1 MPVKYA
7 VTITSI
13 GTSSFIVIPKPVI
26 EGFNLR
32 KRQRLDL
39 IVNDDG
45 IRIPLP
51 NQRRTVGKEFPA
63 PSKKK
68 DVSKHI
74 RIL

>member
-32 KRQRLDL
+32 KGQRLDL

-45 IRIPLP
+45 IHIPLLDQGVT
-51 NQRRTVGKEFPA
+51 NGKDFPM
-63 PSKKK
+63 PSKKGES
-68 DVSKHI
+68 SKN
-74 RIL
+74 

>member
-26 EGFNLR
+26 DGFNLR
-32 KRQRLDL
+32 KGQRLDL

-45 IRIPLP
+45 IRIPLLDQKTTDG
-51 NQRRTVGKEFPA
+51 NTFPS
-63 PSKKK
+63 PVKKGDMSK
-68 DVSKHI
+68 
-74 RIL
+74 L

>member
-26 EGFNLR
+26 DGFNLR
-32 KRQRLDL
+32 KGQRLDL

-45 IRIPLP
+45 IRIPLQD
-51 NQRRTVGKEFPA
+51 QRTTDGNEFPT
-63 PSKKK
+63 PLKKE
-68 DVSKHI
+68 DMSKH
-74 RIL
+74 

>member
-32 KRQRLDL
+32 KGQRLDL

-45 IRIPLP
+45 IRIPLSHQGV
-51 NQRRTVGKEFPA
+51 NNEKEFA
-63 PSKKK
+63 TPSKKGEI
-68 DVSKHI
+68 SKN
-74 RIL
+74 

>member
-26 EGFNLR
+26 DGFNLR
-32 KRQRLDL
+32 KGQRLDL

-45 IRIPLP
+45 IRIPLLD
-51 NQRRTVGKEFPA
+51 QRITDGKELPTHLE
-63 PSKKK
+63 KG
-68 DVSKHI
+68 DISKH
-74 RIL
+74 

>member
-26 EGFNLR
+26 DGFNLR
-32 KRQRLDL
+32 KGQRLDL

-45 IRIPLP
+45 IRIPLLDQGVT
-51 NQRRTVGKEFPA
+51 NGQEFPM
-63 PSKKK
+63 PSKKGET
-68 DVSKHI
+68 SKN
-74 RIL
+74 

>member
-26 EGFNLR
+26 DGFNLR
-32 KRQRLDL
+32 KGQRLDL

-45 IRIPLP
+45 IRIPLLDQT
-51 NQRRTVGKEFPA
+51 NTDGKEFPT
-63 PSKKK
+63 PLEKG
-68 DVSKHI
+68 DISKH
-74 RIL
+74 

>member
-32 KRQRLDL
+32 KGQRLDL

-45 IRIPLP
+45 IRIPLLDQGVA
-51 NQRRTVGKEFPA
+51 NVKEFPMR
-63 PSKKK
+63 SKKGEI
-68 DVSKHI
+68 SKN
-74 RIL
+74 

>member
-26 EGFNLR
+26 DGFNLR
-32 KRQRLDL
+32 KGQRLDL

-45 IRIPLP
+45 IRIPLLD
-51 NQRRTVGKEFPA
+51 QRTADGKEFPT
-63 PSKKK
+63 PLKKE
-68 DVSKHI
+68 DMSKH
-74 RIL
+74 

>member
-26 EGFNLR
+26 DGFNLR
-32 KRQRLDL
+32 KGQRLDL

-45 IRIPLP
+45 IRIPLLD
-51 NQRRTVGKEFPA
+51 QRATDGKEFPTHLE
-63 PSKKK
+63 KG
-68 DVSKHI
+68 DISKH
-74 RIL
+74 

>member
-26 EGFNLR
+26 DGFNLR
-32 KRQRLDL
+32 KGQRLDL

-45 IRIPLP
+45 IRIPLLDQGVT
-51 NQRRTVGKEFPA
+51 NRQEFPM
-63 PSKKK
+63 PSKKGET
-68 DVSKHI
+68 SKN
-74 RIL
+74 

>member
-26 EGFNLR
+26 DGFNLR
-32 KRQRLDL
+32 KGQRLDL

-45 IRIPLP
+45 IRIPLLD
-51 NQRRTVGKEFPA
+51 QRTDGKDFPA
-63 PSKKK
+63 HLKKGDMSK
-68 DVSKHI
+68 
-74 RIL
+74 L

>member
-26 EGFNLR
+26 DGFNLR
-32 KRQRLDL
+32 KGQRLDL

-45 IRIPLP
+45 IRIPLLDKGVT
-51 NQRRTVGKEFPA
+51 NGQEFPM
-63 PSKKK
+63 PSKKGET
-68 DVSKHI
+68 SKN
-74 RIL
+74 

>member
-32 KRQRLDL
+32 KGQRLEL

-45 IRIPLP
+45 IRIPLLDQGVT
-51 NQRRTVGKEFPA
+51 NIKEIPM
-63 PSKKK
+63 PSKKGEI
-68 DVSKHI
+68 SKN
-74 RIL
+74 

>member
-32 KRQRLDL
+32 KGQRLDL

-45 IRIPLP
+45 IRIPLLDQGVT
-51 NQRRTVGKEFPA
+51 NVKEFPMR
-63 PSKKK
+63 SKKGEI
-68 DVSKHI
+68 SKN
-74 RIL
+74 

>member
-13 GTSSFIVIPKPVI
+13 GTSSFIVIPKPVV

-32 KRQRLDL
+32 KGQRLDL

-45 IRIPLP
+45 IRIPLLDQGVT
-51 NQRRTVGKEFPA
+51 NVKEFPMR
-63 PSKKK
+63 SKKREI
-68 DVSKHI
+68 SKN
-74 RIL
+74 